1 VAHRHQRRLIT
12 TATPIPTT
20 ATAASANPQQLLA
33 TAGATSARPPS
44 TSGFD
49 SLPFYALSPRS
60 PAGHND
66 AFTGASIRLQQQAPQ
81 PQPPP
86 LMPRP
91 PLAGAS
97 GLYASALDMMS
108 DELRRA
114 REENEKL
121 RTRLKKTKSKL
132 KLKKFEALQLR
143 RSLERELEDK
153 ARRLSSEADA
163 ATSESTARAAK
174 HARIVATPASMR
186 STVHSFSSPSPS
198 SSSASSSLSSPSDSS
213 HSPPTHTSPSS
224 STPPAASYAASSLA
238 PYSPPPASVSSYS
251 TLHKFPLTI
260 MQHVHEH
267 MPFLA
272 SYIFSPR
279 DFVIQDLRY
288 AALTHLMHS
297 RTHACRTRACVAWIA
312 SADA

>member
-12 TATPIPTT
+12 TATPISTT
-20 ATAASANPQQLLA
+20 ATAVITNPQQLLA
-33 TAGATSARPPS
+33 TAGASARPPS

-60 PAGHND
+60 PAGHYD
-66 AFTGASIRLQQQAPQ
+66 APMGASIRQQQAPQ

-97 GLYASALDMMS
+97 GLYANALDMMS

-288 AALTHLMHS
+288 AVLTLHALTHAHM
-297 RTHACRTRACVAWIA
+297 TRACVAWTA